1 MIESRIA
8 KIVIVGS
15 LAIFALLVTFD
26 NLTDYNTTCEF
37 VRHMLS
43 MDTTFPGNGLLYRRV
58 ISPDLCQAAY
68 ALIIL
73 GEGLTGLT
81 LLIAAVVLLWHVR
94 SDAARFN
101 RAKRLVHIGAA
112 LGFLVW
118 FFRASGRRRR
128 VVSGGAVAD
137 LEWSAGGFSL
147 LRDYSR
153 SADFRQP
160 VGRRPPKG
168 LSSQDGARVSG

>member
-43 MDTTFPGNGLLYRRV
+43 MDTTFPGNGLPHRRV

-118 FFRASGRRRR
+118 LFGFLVVGGEWFQMWKSQTWNGQQAAFRFYVTILAALIFDNRQD
-128 VVSGGAVAD
+128 AD
-137 LEWSAGGFSL
+137 LPEG
-147 LRDYSR
+147 
-153 SADFRQP
+153 
-160 VGRRPPKG
+160 
-168 LSSQDGARVSG
+168 

>member
-1 MIESRIA
+1 
-8 KIVIVGS
+8 
-15 LAIFALLVTFD
+15 
-26 NLTDYNTTCEF
+26 
-37 VRHMLS
+37 
-43 MDTTFPGNGLLYRRV
+43 MDTTFPGTGLPHRRV

-101 RAKRLVHIGAA
+101 RAKRLVHIGPA

-118 FFRASGRRRR
+118 FFGFL
-128 VVSGGAVAD
+128 VVGG
-137 LEWSAGGFSL
+137 EWF
-147 LRDYSR
+147 
-153 SADFRQP
+153 QM
-160 VGRRPPKG
+160 
-168 LSSQDGARVSG
+168 